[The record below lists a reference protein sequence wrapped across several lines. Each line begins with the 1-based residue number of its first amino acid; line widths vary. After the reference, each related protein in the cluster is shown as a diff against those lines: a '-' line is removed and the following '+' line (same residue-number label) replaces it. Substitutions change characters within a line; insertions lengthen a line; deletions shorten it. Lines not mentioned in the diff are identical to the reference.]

1 MAFNRKTLTGSALL
15 ILAILFVAV
24 VLISNLLF
32 RGARM
37 DLTQNNLYT
46 LSSGTRSLLSKLEE
60 PIQLTLYFSDRST
73 AEASNADA
81 RALRAYY
88 PRVRELL
95 EEIAARSGGQIRL
108 NVIDPVAFS
117 EDEDAAVAAGI
128 QGLPF
133 GPAGEN
139 VFLGL
144 RGTNSTSG
152 EAKIP
157 LFDPGRENLAE
168 YDIAKL
174 IHDLSVSK
182 KPAVAFISSLPM
194 TMGFD
199 QATRQMRQPWA
210 VYSELSQL
218 FDLRQM
224 NAAAVKTID
233 KEINVVV
240 LVHPKDLSDDALY
253 AIDQFVLRGGHLMVF
268 VDPNAEQDPSGAD
281 PENPQAAM
289 LADKSSDLPKLFKAW
304 GVDYARD
311 KVVLD
316 NAHALQIRDPST
328 GQPVRHLGILG
339 FVRKDLS
346 SDDVITANLAAVN
359 MSTVGYFEL
368 SKDSKA
374 KLVPLVQSSD
384 QSMAVAS
391 DRVRFLPDPGG
402 LLAGFQPAGQPFVI
416 AARLEGE
423 FATAFPERSGADHLA
438 KANGRNAIVLFADT
452 DLLSDRLWVE
462 VQDFFG
468 QRVMNTY
475 ANNGDL
481 VINAVDNLAGDS
493 DLISIRGRATS
504 QRPFTRVEALKRQ
517 ADTAFRKKEQD
528 LQKELGETERK
539 LTELQSA
546 KSQEQAMVLS
556 PEQKAELDNF
566 LKRKVAIRKELR
578 DVRRQLDADIEAL
591 GTRLKFINIL
601 LVPLLLIGVALGF
614 VGWSAK
620 RRQTR

>member
-15 ILAILFVAV
+15 ILALLFVAV
-24 VLISNLLF
+24 VLVSNVLF
-32 RGARM
+32 RGARI
-37 DLTQNNLYT
+37 DLTESNLYT
-46 LSSGTRSLLSKLEE
+46 LSDGTRSLLGKLDE
-60 PIQLTLYFSDRST
+60 PVQLTLYFSDRST
-73 AEASNADA
+73 ADTDNPSA

-95 EEIAARSGGQIRL
+95 EEIAARSDGKVRL
-108 NVIDPVAFS
+108 RVVDPIAYS

-139 VFLGL
+139 VFLGVY
-144 RGTNSTSG
+144 GSNSTNG

-174 IHDLSVSK
+174 IHDLSTNK
-182 KPAVAFISSLPM
+182 KPAVGLITSLPM

-199 QATRQMRQPWA
+199 QATRQMREPWA
-210 VYSELSQL
+210 VSGELAQF
-218 FDLRQM
+218 FDVRQM
-224 NAAAVKTID
+224 NATGLKTIEND
-233 KEINVVV
+233 INVIV

-253 AIDQFVLRGGHLMVF
+253 ALDQFVLRGGHLLVF
-268 VDPNAEQDPSGAD
+268 VDPNAEQDASGAD
-281 PENPQAAM
+281 PENPQAAL

-304 GVDYARD
+304 GLEYARD

-316 NAHALQIRDPST
+316 RAHALQISIAPNAP
-328 GQPVRHLGILG
+328 PVRHPGILG
-339 FVRKDLS
+339 FARKDLS
-346 SDDVITANLAAVN
+346 SDDVITANLDSIN
-359 MSTVGYFEL
+359 MSTVGYVEL
-368 SKDSKA
+368 SKDTQS
-374 KLVPLVQSSD
+374 KLVPLIQSSE
-384 QSMAVAS
+384 QSMSVPAE
-391 DRVRFLPDPGG
+391 RLKFLADPSA
-402 LLAGFQPAGQPFVI
+402 LLTDFKPSGQPFVL
-416 AARLEGE
+416 AARLEGQ
-423 FATAFPERSGADHLA
+423 FKTAFPERTDAGHLA
-438 KANGRNAIVLFADT
+438 QAKERNAVVVFADT
-452 DLLSDRLWVE
+452 DILSDRLWAQ

-468 QRVMNTY
+468 QKVLNAF

-504 QRPFTRVEALKRQ
+504 QRPFTKVAELKRQ
-517 ADTAFRKKEQD
+517 ADDNFR
-528 LQKELGETERK
+528 QKEKQLQQELSDTERK

-546 KSQEQAMVLS
+546 KSKDQAMVLS
-556 PEQKAELDNF
+556 PEQKVELDNF
-566 LKRKVAIRKELR
+566 LKRKVEIRKQLR

-601 LVPLLLIGVALGF
+601 LVPLLLIIVALGF
-614 VGWSAK
+614 VGWKS
-620 RRQTR
+620 RRAAN